1 MRCDRCPVVIHGV
14 HPRRNAIFCKS
25 QPILQSCWFRSS
37 SAVGEG
43 ALPGPGGMVS
53 RPTPPLLWA
62 SVSSGRVA
70 GSAAGWVGGA
80 ALGGPQHLLWSSLHG
95 PARGSEFEFPS
106 TRASTGVMMGDA
118 EVRFTRFPGDLEQVT
133 TARAP
138 RTEGAWTAASRGPS
152 DWIAQTTP
160 RPPRVPRAACAQ
172 PRGLCPL
179 PGSSRLRGAGFGA
192 FWLWSR
198 RGLSQARGHFLQKWE
213 EQENC
218 EKMEK
223 AQSPGGKIGWMA

>member
-1 MRCDRCPVVIHGV
+1 MQL
-14 HPRRNAIFCKS
+14 FCKS
-25 QPILQSCWFRSS
+25 QPILQSCWFRGS

-43 ALPGPGGMVS
+43 PCRGQGTWCPVQRRL
-53 RPTPPLLWA
+53 
-62 SVSSGRVA
+62 SSGPLSLLVEWQ
-70 GSAAGWVGGA
+70 GPPQGGREEPPWEA
-80 ALGGPQHLLWSSLHG
+80 
-95 PARGSEFEFPS
+95 
-106 TRASTGVMMGDA
+106 
-118 EVRFTRFPGDLEQVT
+118 RFTRFPGDLEQVT

-152 DWIAQTTP
+152 DRIAQTTP
-160 RPPRVPRAACAQ
+160 RPPGVPRAACAQ

-218 EKMEK
+218 EQMEK
-223 AQSPGGKIGWMA
+223 AQSPGGNIGWVA